1 MVEKAITARQSD
13 PGLGTFQTTVENN
26 TFVWTGEDSTTE
38 QVIPHN
44 EFWGDHG
51 HKYGVENR

>member
-26 TFVWTGEDSTTE
+26 TFVWTGEDKC
-38 QVIPHN
+38 VIFHS
-44 EFWGDHG
+44 GL
-51 HKYGVENR
+51 KSS